1 MRKQIKLGFAPSPV
15 RVPSSSHISQRLT
28 SQESCD
34 KSPMERMRNAISFG
48 RINEKNKRKSD
59 AFRIYFE
66 NEQKRSFFR
75 YHAGA
80 WRFIEPL
87 APRLRP
93 FDSLYLLI
101 TQSTIFL
108 FYFFFLRSKNRAND
122 CSVLYLVIS
131 RGLAPVCGKLN

>member
-1 MRKQIKLGFAPSPV
+1 MKSEERKNKKTKKKNNSKSRIIFSLVILRGIAPVCIQLNYIKTTFLFL
-15 RVPSSSHISQRLT
+15 QRLT

-34 KSPMERMRNAISFG
+34 KSPMKRMRNAISFG

-93 FDSLYLLI
+93 FDPFYLLI
-101 TQSTIFL
+101 T
-108 FYFFFLRSKNRAND
+108 
-122 CSVLYLVIS
+122 
-131 RGLAPVCGKLN
+131 

>member
-34 KSPMERMRNAISFG
+34 KSPMKGMRNAISFG
-48 RINEKNKRKSD
+48 RINEKNKHKSD
-59 AFRIYFE
+59 AFRICFE

-80 WRFIEPL
+80 RRFIEPL

-93 FDSLYLLI
+93 FESLYLLI
-101 TQSTIFL
+101 TQPAFFL
-108 FYFFFLRSKNRAND
+108 FYFFFLIKKTIR
-122 CSVLYLVIS
+122 
-131 RGLAPVCGKLN
+131 